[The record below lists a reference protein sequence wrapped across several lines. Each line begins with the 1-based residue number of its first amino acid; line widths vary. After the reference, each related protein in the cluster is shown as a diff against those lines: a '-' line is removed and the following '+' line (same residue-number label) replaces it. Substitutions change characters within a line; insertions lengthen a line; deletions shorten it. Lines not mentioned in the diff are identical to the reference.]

1 MHPQLE
7 LQHHSQMSSTVMSY
21 TVNCAILGHKDAFS
35 VKIDSNEQVSELKN
49 WIKVLQS
56 ETLAS
61 FDVTNIRL
69 YKVDIHVSNYA
80 AVMESVYQHTVKY
93 KEDQM
98 LQNPLSKLSTVFG
111 GTTPLV
117 GLLHILV
124 EHPRGESF
132 S

>member
-1 MHPQLE
+1 
-7 LQHHSQMSSTVMSY
+7 MSY